1 MERAY
6 DLVIR
11 GGTVVD
17 GAGGEPFEADVG
29 VKNGVIAAV
38 GQVAGAGAEEI
49 DARGQI
55 VIPGFVDIHTHYDGQ
70 ATWDSHMQPSAWHGV
85 TTVVMGNCGVGFAPC
100 RPDDHDRLIRLME
113 GVEDIPFPVLAD
125 GLPWNWESYPEYL
138 DALAKRAFDVDI
150 GSQLPHAAL
159 RVYVMGER
167 GVEREPATEA
177 DIAAM
182 AAIAKRA
189 MEAGA
194 IGFGTSRTLNHR
206 SSDGSPIATLT
217 AGEDELTGIAL
228 GMAAANNGMGR
239 GVLQVVS
246 DFNDPAEEFAMLRRI
261 VERSGRPLSFS
272 LLQSPRDPEQWRFML
287 EQMSEAKAAGLQ
299 IRAQVATRPVGVLFG
314 LELTVNPFSS
324 HPSYREIKALPLAE
338 RVARLRDPEFRA
350 RLLAEE
356 AENARAPGLSP
367 ARAWDRIYP
376 IGEDNPD
383 YEPTPDHSI
392 AAIAAGR
399 GVDPYAIALNLMLE
413 NDGRGMLYLPLL
425 NYAQNSLDPAYQ
437 MLQHDC
443 VVPGLS
449 DGGAHVGMIC
459 DGSFPTTNLV
469 HWTRDRTRGPK
480 IPLQRMV
487 KAQCRDTAETVG
499 LYDRGLIAA
508 GYRADLN
515 VIDYDRLTL
524 KAPQVAYDL
533 PTGGRRL
540 IQRAEG
546 YTATILAGQVTYRDG
561 EPTGALPGRLL
572 RGAQAAPAAMAAE

>member
-1 MERAY
+1 MEKAY
-6 DLVIR
+6 DLVVR

-17 GAGGEPFEADVG
+17 GTGGAPYQADVG
-29 VKNGVIAAV
+29 VKDGRIAAV
-38 GQVAGAGAEEI
+38 GRIAGTGAEEI
-49 DARGQI
+49 DAKGM
-55 VIPGFVDIHTHYDGQ
+55 VVAPGFVDVHTHYDGQ
-70 ATWDSHMQPSAWHGV
+70 ATWDSHMQPSSWHGV

-100 RPDDHDRLIRLME
+100 KPGDHDQLIRLME

-138 DALAKRAFDVDI
+138 DSLATRRFDVDV

-159 RVYVMGER
+159 RVFVMGQR
-167 GVEREPATEA
+167 GVDREPATAA
-177 DIAAM
+177 DIHAM

-217 AGEDELTGIAL
+217 AGEDELTGIAM
-228 GMAAANNGMGR
+228 GMAAAGK

-261 VERSGRPLSFS
+261 VEASGRPLSFS

-287 EQMSEAKAAGLQ
+287 EQMSAAKAAGLQ
-299 IRAQVATRPVGVLFG
+299 IKAQVATRPVGVLFG

-324 HPSYREIKALPLAE
+324 HPSYRAIKELPLSE

-350 RLLAEE
+350 QLLSEE

-367 ARAWDRIYP
+367 MRAWDRIYP
-376 IGEDNPD
+376 MGGDNPD

-392 AAIAAGR
+392 AAMAAER
-399 GVDPYAIALNLMLE
+399 GLDPYAIALDHMLE
-413 NDGRGMLYLPLL
+413 GGGRGMLYLPLL
-425 NYAQNSLDPAYQ
+425 NYAQNTLDPAYQ

-480 IPLQRMV
+480 LSLAHMV
-487 KAQCRDTAETVG
+487 KAQARDTAELVG
-499 LYDRGLIAA
+499 LYDRGLLAP
-508 GYRADLN
+508 GFRADLN
-515 VIDYDRLTL
+515 IIDYDHLTL
-524 KAPQVAYDL
+524 KAPEVAYDL

-540 IQRAEG
+540 IQRSEG
-546 YTATILAGQVTYRDG
+546 YLATIVAGEVTYRDG
-561 EPTGALPGRLL
+561 TPTGALPGRLL
-572 RGAQAAPAAMAAE
+572 RGAQAAPARMAAE

>member
-1 MERAY
+1 MEKAY

-17 GAGGEPFEADVG
+17 GTGQAPFAADVG
-29 VKNGVIAAV
+29 VKDGRIAFV
-38 GQVAGAGAEEI
+38 GQISGSGAEEI
-49 DARGQI
+49 DARGQ
-55 VIPGFVDIHTHYDGQ
+55 VVTPGFVDIHTHYDGQ
-70 ATWDSHMQPSAWHGV
+70 STWDERMQPSSWHGV

-100 RPDDHDRLIRLME
+100 KPADHDRLIQLME
-113 GVEDIPFPVLAD
+113 GVEDIPFPVLAE

-138 DALAKRAFDVDI
+138 DGLAKRRFDVDI

-159 RVYVMGER
+159 RVFVMGER
-167 GVEREPATEA
+167 GVNREPATEA
-177 DIAAM
+177 DINAM

-189 MEAGA
+189 MEAGS

-217 AGEDELTGIAL
+217 AGEDELTGIAM
-228 GMAAANNGMGR
+228 GMAAAGK

-261 VERSGRPLSFS
+261 VEKSGRPLSFS

-287 EQMSEAKAAGLQ
+287 EQMSEAKDAGLR

-314 LELTVNPFSS
+314 LELTVNPFST
-324 HPSYREIKALPLAE
+324 HPSYRAIKHLPLAE

-356 AENARAPGLSP
+356 AESPRAPGLSP
-367 ARAWDRIYP
+367 MRSWERMYLMGD
-376 IGEDNPD
+376 EPD
-383 YEPTPDHSI
+383 YEPTPDNSL
-392 AAIAAGR
+392 AAMAAAR
-399 GVDPYAIALNLMLE
+399 GVDPYEIALDHMLDGGQG
-413 NDGRGMLYLPLL
+413 NGRGMIYLPLL
-425 NYAQNSLDPAYQ
+425 NYAQNTLDPAYQ

-459 DGSFPTTNLV
+459 DGSFPTTNVV

-480 IPLQRMV
+480 LSLEHMV

-499 LYDRGLIAA
+499 LYDRGLLVP

-515 VIDYDRLTL
+515 VIDYDRLKL
-524 KAPQVAYDL
+524 LAPQVAYDL

-540 IQRAEG
+540 VQRAQG
-546 YTATILAGQVTYRDG
+546 YTATVVAGQVTYRDG
-561 EPTGALPGRLL
+561 EPTDALPGRLL

>member
-1 MERAY
+1 
-6 DLVIR
+6 
-11 GGTVVD
+11 VD
-17 GAGGEPFEADVG
+17 GTGAAPFEADVG
-29 VKNGVIAAV
+29 VKDGAIAAI
-38 GQVAGAGAEEI
+38 GRIAGAGAEEI
-49 DARGQI
+49 DAKGQI

-70 ATWDSHMQPSAWHGV
+70 ATWDGRMQPSSWHGV

-100 RPDDHDRLIRLME
+100 KPADHDRLIQLME
-113 GVEDIPFPVLAD
+113 GVEDIPFPVLAE
-125 GLPWNWESYPEYL
+125 GLPWNWESYPDYL
-138 DALAKRAFDVDI
+138 DSLSRRSFDVDI
-150 GSQLPHAAL
+150 CSQLPHAAL
-159 RVYVMGER
+159 RVYVMGDR
-167 GVEREPATEA
+167 GVNREPATEA

-189 MEAGA
+189 MEVGA

-217 AGEDELTGIAL
+217 AGEDELTGIAM
-228 GMAAANNGMGR
+228 GMAAANNGAGR

-261 VERSGRPLSFS
+261 VQRSGRPLSFS

-287 EQMSEAKAAGLQ
+287 DQMAEAKAAGLQ

-338 RVARLRDPEFRA
+338 RVARLRDPAFRA
-350 RLLAEE
+350 HLLSEE

-392 AAIAAGR
+392 AAIAAER
-399 GVDPYAIALNLMLE
+399 GLDPYEVALDQMLKD
-413 NDGRGMLYLPLL
+413 DGRGMLYLPLL
-425 NYAQNSLDPAYQ
+425 NYAQNTLDPAYQ

-480 IPLQRMV
+480 IPLERMV

-499 LYDRGLIAA
+499 LYDRGLLSP

-515 VIDYDRLTL
+515 VIDYDHLTL

-540 IQRAEG
+540 IQRAKG
-546 YTATILAGQVTYRDG
+546 YTATVVAGQVTYRDG
-561 EPTGALPGRLL
+561 EPTDALPGRLL

>member
-1 MERAY
+1 MEKAY
-6 DLVIR
+6 DLVVR

-17 GAGGEPFEADVG
+17 GSGDKPFEADVG
-29 VKNGVIAAV
+29 IKDGRIAAV
-38 GQVAGAGAEEI
+38 GKVAGAGAEEI
-49 DARGQI
+49 DAKGKL
-55 VIPGFVDIHTHYDGQ
+55 VAPGFVDVHTHYDGQ
-70 ATWDSHMQPSAWHGV
+70 ATWDERMQPSSWHGV
-85 TTVVMGNCGVGFAPC
+85 TTVIMGNCGVGFAPC
-100 RPDDHDRLIRLME
+100 RADDHDRLIRLME

-125 GLPWNWESYPEYL
+125 GLPWNWESYPDYL
-138 DALAKRAFDVDI
+138 DSLSTRRFDVDV

-159 RVYVMGER
+159 RVYVMGQR
-167 GVEREPATEA
+167 GVDREPATEA
-177 DIAAM
+177 DIHAM

-189 MEAGA
+189 VEAGA

-228 GMAAANNGMGR
+228 GMAAAGR

-246 DFNDPAEEFAMLRRI
+246 DFNDPAEEFGMLRRI
-261 VERSGRPLSFS
+261 VAKSGRPLSFS

-287 EQMSEAKAAGLQ
+287 EQMSAAKAEGLT

-324 HPSYREIKALPLAE
+324 HPSYRAIKDLPLAE

-350 RLLAEE
+350 RLLSEE
-356 AENARAPGLSP
+356 PESGRAPGQSP
-367 ARAWDRIYP
+367 MRAWDRIYP
-376 IGEDNPD
+376 MGGDNPD

-392 AAIAAGR
+392 AAIAAER
-399 GVDPYAIALNLMLE
+399 GVSPYEVALDHMLT
-413 NDGRGMLYLPLL
+413 NGGRGMLYLPLL
-425 NYAQNSLDPAYQ
+425 NYAQNTLDPAYE
-437 MLQHDC
+437 MLKHDC

-459 DGSFPTTNLV
+459 DGSFPTTNLI

-480 IPLQRMV
+480 LPVEKMI
-487 KAQCRDTAETVG
+487 KAQCRDTAELVG
-499 LYDRGLIAA
+499 LYDRGLVQP

-524 KAPQVAYDL
+524 KAPEVAYDL

-546 YTATILAGQVTYRDG
+546 YVATVVAGEVTYRDG
-561 EPTGALPGRLL
+561 TPSGALPGRLL
-572 RGAQAAPAAMAAE
+572 RGAQPEPARMAAE